1 MYGCYTIFT
10 MASHNHE
17 PMLPKVEESDLL
29 GLVVEEVIDPKH
41 AGWWKELALDNPLL
55 AQQII
60 KRAYFDTQDKEGTS
74 SLELQ
79 KIIIDSVTFAIRAL
93 KAAAERQ
100 KNEAQQ
106 IAGPLPAVSDEVA

>member
-1 MYGCYTIFT
+1 

-41 AGWWKELALDNPLL
+41 SGWWKELAADNPVL

-60 KRAYFDTQDKEGTS
+60 KRAYFDSQESGAS
-74 SLELQ
+74 SLEIQ
-79 KIIIDSVTFAIRAL
+79 KIIIDSVAFAIRAL

-100 KNEAQQ
+100 SRSTETAAPLLQAQPDEAT
-106 IAGPLPAVSDEVA
+106 

>member
-1 MYGCYTIFT
+1 

-29 GLVVEEVIDPKH
+29 GLVVEEVIDPQH
-41 AGWWKELALDNPLL
+41 VEWWKELARDNPVL

-60 KRAYFDTQDKEGTS
+60 KRAYFDTQNIAGSS

-79 KIIIDSVTFAIRAL
+79 RLIIDNVSFAVRAL
-93 KAAAERQ
+93 KTAAERRAGQ
-100 KNEAQQ
+100 STQEEAPQS
-106 IAGPLPAVSDEVA
+106 AASSHSDEAA